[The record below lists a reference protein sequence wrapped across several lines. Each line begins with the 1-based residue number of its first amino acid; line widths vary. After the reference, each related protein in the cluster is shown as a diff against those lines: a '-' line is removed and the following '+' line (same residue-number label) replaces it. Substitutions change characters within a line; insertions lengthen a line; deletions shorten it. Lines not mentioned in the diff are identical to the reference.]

1 MCMCIAPRHLK
12 LKLKEVWPS
21 NGLWI
26 CEFYI
31 MFWVE
36 EDKSSC
42 IWFLT
47 MYLFCIFY
55 IINSHS
61 VSWYSFLF
69 CYCYCYCYPV
79 LVPFSCDT
87 SFYQLKLIPF
97 GFNSY
102 TPTLQL
108 QGSSSLLLQFVVSE
122 YFYSPPLVAAP
133 YISEDVH
140 NLFPIAATPKIVK
153 FDGGMLTII
162 DSDRDI
168 VSQCASFIHKLLQ
181 ICIIL
186 FDIIRW
192 FNRQHFQLFSMFSV

>member
-1 MCMCIAPRHLK
+1 MFKLRRINHLAFDFFPCTYFVYCILSIH
-12 LKLKEVWPS
+12 
-21 NGLWI
+21 
-26 CEFYI
+26 
-31 MFWVE
+31 
-36 EDKSSC
+36 
-42 IWFLT
+42 T
-47 MYLFCIFY
+47 
-55 IINSHS
+55 
-61 VSWYSFLF
+61 VSLGIDSFLF
-69 CYCYCYCYPV
+69 CYPV

-87 SFYQLKLIPF
+87 SFYQSKLIPF

-186 FDIIRW
+186 FDIIR
-192 FNRQHFQLFSMFSV
+192 

>member
-1 MCMCIAPRHLK
+1 
-12 LKLKEVWPS
+12 
-21 NGLWI
+21 
-26 CEFYI
+26 
-31 MFWVE
+31 
-36 EDKSSC
+36 
-42 IWFLT
+42 

-69 CYCYCYCYPV
+69 CYCYCDPV

-102 TPTLQL
+102 TPSLQL

-122 YFYSPPLVAAP
+122 YFYSPPLVAP

-168 VSQCASFIHKLLQ
+168 VSQRVSFIHKLLQ

-186 FDIIRW
+186 FDIIR
-192 FNRQHFQLFSMFSV
+192 

>member
-1 MCMCIAPRHLK
+1 MHLIFNHVPI
-12 LKLKEVWPS
+12 L
-21 NGLWI
+21 
-26 CEFYI
+26 YI
-31 MFWVE
+31 LYYQFTQCLLVF
-36 EDKSSC
+36 
-42 IWFLT
+42 I
-47 MYLFCIFY
+47 
-55 IINSHS
+55 
-61 VSWYSFLF
+61 SFLLLF
-69 CYCYCYCYPV
+69 YCYCDPV

-140 NLFPIAATPKIVK
+140 NFFPIAATPKIVK

-186 FDIIRW
+186 FDIIR
-192 FNRQHFQLFSMFSV
+192 